1 MKKKHSKTLFF
12 LLIIA
17 LMAGGATQLIAG
29 ENPMASFRAVDLNP
43 KLQSGKYAQNVDNFM
58 VILDASGTMADPYGG
73 QAKLNLAK
81 ATVSHMN
88 QTIPDLQIGGSL
100 RKFADEGNY
109 NELRPSVLLYGP
121 TRYSKSGFEG
131 GLKAVK
137 QPRGGSPL
145 ASAIDAASEDLAS
158 TKGSIALIIV
168 SDATKIDHEPVI
180 GSAEKIK
187 AKYGDRLCMY
197 TVQVGNDPAG
207 QKLLKRVAQ
216 VGGCGYYLNA
226 DYVVSADD
234 MAIFVERVFL
244 VEAVAATPTKT
255 ALKDSDGDGVP
266 DVYDNCE
273 NTPSG
278 ATVDLRGCWVYRGS
292 MMFGFD
298 NADLRPEAIPA
309 LDEAARVMNMHPDL
323 KVEIQGHTDN
333 VGSPEYNQK
342 LSERRAKAVQDYLIG
357 AGIDSN
363 RLKAV
368 GYGET
373 MPIHSNDT
381 SGGRDRNRRVSFEVI
396 E

>member
-12 LLIIA
+12 LVIIA
-17 LMAGGATQLIAG
+17 LMAGGATELSAG
-29 ENPMASFRAVDLNP
+29 ENPLAPFRAVDLNP
-43 KLQSGKYAQNVDNFM
+43 KLKSGKYAQKVDNFM
-58 VILDASGTMADPYGG
+58 VILDGSGTMADPYGG
-73 QAKLNLAK
+73 QAKFNLAK

-109 NELRPSVLLYGP
+109 NELKPSVLLYGP
-121 TRYSKSGFEG
+121 ARYSKSGFEG
-131 GLKAVK
+131 GLNAVK
-137 QPRGGSPL
+137 YARGGSPL
-145 ASAIDAASEDLAS
+145 ASAIEAASKDLAS

-168 SDATKIDHEPVI
+168 SDATQIEHEPVI

-187 AKYGDRLCMY
+187 AKYGERLCMY

-226 DYVVSADD
+226 DHVVSGDD

-255 ALKDSDGDGVP
+255 ALKDSDADGVP
-266 DVYDNCE
+266 DYYDNCE
-273 NTPSG
+273 NTPTG

-309 LDEAARVMNMHPDL
+309 LDEAARVMKMHPNL

-333 VGSPEYNQK
+333 VGSAEYNQK
-342 LSERRAKAVQDYLIG
+342 LSERRAKAVADYLIG

-363 RLKAV
+363 RLRAV
-368 GYGET
+368 GYGKT
-373 MPIHSNDT
+373 KPIHSNDT
-381 SGGRDRNRRVSFEVI
+381 AGGRDRNRRVSFEVI